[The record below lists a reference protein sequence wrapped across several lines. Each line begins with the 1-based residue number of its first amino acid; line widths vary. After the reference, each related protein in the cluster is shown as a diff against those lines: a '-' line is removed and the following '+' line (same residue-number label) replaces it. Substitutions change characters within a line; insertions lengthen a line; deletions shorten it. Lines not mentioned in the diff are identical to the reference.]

1 MFQIYMYIK
10 FIVIVYIKLFWII
23 IYIYRERETE
33 RDSTSSWIVEQV
45 RSEQEARALSGTSK
59 NTDFDK

>member
-1 MFQIYMYIK
+1 MYIK

>member
-23 IYIYRERETE
+23 IYVYIERETE